1 MRRCRGN
8 VERFACVSEVDG
20 NRDSVQLH
28 VGGTELGLEVV
39 AVAAEL
45 LSPMRL
51 ASAGCW
57 CARERSLS

>member
-8 VERFACVSEVDG
+8 VERFACVPDVDG

-45 LSPMRL
+45 LTDALRL
-51 ASAGCW
+51 SQVRVC
-57 CARERSLS
+57 S